1 MQCMTCM
8 QYETVP
14 AEQLDRP
21 ADTCSCQRGLA
32 IFGPRLSLWYRI
44 IFSSFFLSMII
55 FFSLPLSL
63 FSSSSS
69 LLSSFLFLPTA
80 VLQQQ
85 LGIRIP
91 SWLAV
96 QQSSQRCGIL
106 ATRLLTRPQL
116 KWEEIFFSLIG
127 NTIDR
132 ICSEVKSCEVSP
144 NRIQAANGT
153 VSAVSSLPPLAINVW
168 QATKY
173 QNLHENRHNLIA

>member
-32 IFGPRLSLWYRI
+32 IFGPRSSLWYQI

-80 VLQQQ
+80 VLQQKQ
-85 LGIRIP
+85 LDIRIP

-106 ATRLLTRPQL
+106 ATRLLTKPQL
-116 KWEEIFFSLIG
+116 KWEDICFSLIS

-132 ICSEVKSCEVSP
+132 ICSEVEQSCKVSP

-168 QATKY
+168 ELASDKIS
-173 QNLHENRHNLIA
+173 EFA